1 MIIEDLK
8 AYGADVDTA
17 VKRCAGME
25 NLFLKLVKKI
35 PDLKEFN
42 KLEESINAGDL
53 DSAFSYAHGLKGNV
67 ANLSL
72 TPLEKPISEI
82 TELLRER
89 KKIDYSSYVSEIND
103 NLEKLKELL
112 NKSE

>member
-1 MIIEDLK
+1 MTIDDLK

-17 VKRCAGME
+17 IKRCAGME
-25 NLFLKLVKKI
+25 SLYLNLVKKI
-35 PDLKEFN
+35 PEMEEFEKLN
-42 KLEESINAGDL
+42 QSVNAGNLEE
-53 DSAFSYAHGLKGNV
+53 AFSYAHGLKGNV

-89 KKIDYSSYVSEIND
+89 QAIDYSSYLEEINQC
-103 NLEKLKELL
+103 LQKLKEILA
-112 NKSE
+112 